1 MPIELGPPS
10 WQYPLDAHWE
20 HAFEQRL
27 AEASGAIA
35 SITKVV
41 SAVALFM
48 VARVVLRAGAEVPR
62 FFELKAVVALVWNA
76 LVVIVR

>member
-48 VARVVLRAGAEVPR
+48 VARVVLRTGAEVPR